1 MNETKNLQTLS
12 SHSSKRKTARLS
24 GSTLFRF
31 IGILVPLFVMAACF
45 NVSSGVSVPVAEATG
60 TSELEPVAF
69 MPTVTRSVG
78 EGETPSWWQP
88 SPGTSWQWQLSG
100 TLDTSIDVQMYDI
113 DLVETP
119 SATIAD
125 LRNAGRTV
133 ICYFSAGSWEDF
145 RDDAALFPEA
155 VLGSIMDG
163 WPDERW
169 LDIRQIDLLA
179 PVMSAR
185 LDLAVSKSCDGVE
198 PDNVDGYANAS
209 GFPLTGADQ
218 LAYNRWLAKSAH
230 ERGLS
235 IGLKNDLD
243 QIPDLVADFDWAL
256 NEQCAE
262 FAECELLSPF
272 VQVGKA
278 VFGVEYEG
286 EAATFCPVVNALN
299 FDWLHKRLDL
309 DAWRVACR

>member
-1 MNETKNLQTLS
+1 MTEKRVEGIRQKSAQRTLS
-12 SHSSKRKTARLS
+12 RQKTTQQGFGLFGVFLS
-24 GSTLFRF
+24 LTM
-31 IGILVPLFVMAACF
+31 MAACF
-45 NVSSGVSVPVAEATG
+45 NVTSGESVPDAPFTVTP
-60 TSELEPVAF
+60 ELTPVAF
-69 MPTVTRSVG
+69 LPTVTRQVNTG
-78 EGETPSWWQP
+78 AANWWQP
-88 SPGTSWQWQLSG
+88 SPGASWQWQLSG

-119 SATIAD
+119 AATITE
-125 LRNAGRTV
+125 LKNAGRTV
-133 ICYFSAGSWEDF
+133 ICYFSAGSWEAF
-145 RDDAALFPEA
+145 RDDADLFPES
-155 VLGSIMDG
+155 VLGAIMDG

-185 LDLAVSKSCDGVE
+185 LDLAVSKGCDGVE
-198 PDNVDGYANAS
+198 PDNVDGYANDS

-230 ERGLS
+230 DRGLS

-243 QIPDLVADFDWAL
+243 QIPELVAEFDWAL

-262 FAECELLSPF
+262 FEECDLLSPF
-272 VQVGKA
+272 VEAGKA
-278 VFGVEYEG
+278 VFGVEYQG

-299 FDWLHKRLDL
+299 FDWLHKRLAL
-309 DAWRVACR
+309 DAWRVPCR